1 MALLLRSFVAIVKNV
16 TLSTEL
22 YVFVQCSEESGVSN
36 NNGINNVEDLRIDK
50 IEFV

>member
-1 MALLLRSFVAIVKNV
+1 MSLLLCSFVAIVKIF

-22 YVFVQCSEESGVSN
+22 YVFVQCSVSN